1 MTGPGVRSI
10 AGPVKGTTM
19 TLDWTAILTG
29 TIPAVINSL
38 AIFLATRYAGHL
50 VSRLEGKV
58 RGKDDKGKDK

>member
-1 MTGPGVRSI
+1 
-10 AGPVKGTTM
+10 M

-58 RGKDDKGKDK
+58 RGTDDKVKDK